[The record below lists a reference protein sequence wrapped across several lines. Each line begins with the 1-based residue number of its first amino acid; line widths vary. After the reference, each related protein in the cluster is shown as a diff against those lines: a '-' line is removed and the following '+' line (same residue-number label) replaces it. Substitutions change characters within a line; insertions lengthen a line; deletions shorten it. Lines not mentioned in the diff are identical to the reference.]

1 MSVSSRSTPAEPFD
15 ESSTDGRAAAA
26 VESREARPSRPA
38 QFAMVLL
45 GLVTVFY
52 GLFVMSLR
60 PAALA
65 TVTVFAGV
73 AFVIGGITQLG
84 QAGAVD
90 RSWRWLAY
98 LGGLIGIG
106 AGVAAFVWPSITLIV
121 LAIVT
126 AWALVGSGAVRI
138 VGAVIGRDRDL
149 WWLGLLAGVV
159 ELLLGLWAIG
169 SPGRELLLMVNLIGI
184 YLVIVG
190 VDTMVSALAGRST
203 R

>member
-15 ESSTDGRAAAA
+15 ESTTDGRAA
-26 VESREARPSRPA
+26 ESRETRPSRPA

-45 GLVTVFY
+45 GLLTVFY

-73 AFVIGGITQLG
+73 AFIIGGITQLG

-98 LGGLIGIG
+98 LGGLIGIA
-106 AGVAAFVWPSITLIV
+106 AGVAAFVWPNITLIV

-138 VGAVIGRDRDL
+138 VGAVIGGDRDL

>member
-45 GLVTVFY
+45 GLLTVFY

-73 AFVIGGITQLG
+73 AFIIGG
-84 QAGAVD
+84 
-90 RSWRWLAY
+90 S
-98 LGGLIGIG
+98 
-106 AGVAAFVWPSITLIV
+106 PNS
-121 LAIVT
+121 
-126 AWALVGSGAVRI
+126 VR
-138 VGAVIGRDRDL
+138 
-149 WWLGLLAGVV
+149 
-159 ELLLGLWAIG
+159 
-169 SPGRELLLMVNLIGI
+169 
-184 YLVIVG
+184 
-190 VDTMVSALAGRST
+190 AGRWTGRGGGWPTSVV
-203 R
+203 

>member
-1 MSVSSRSTPAEPFD
+1 
-15 ESSTDGRAAAA
+15 
-26 VESREARPSRPA
+26 
-38 QFAMVLL
+38 
-45 GLVTVFY
+45 
-52 GLFVMSLR
+52 
-60 PAALA
+60 
-65 TVTVFAGV
+65 
-73 AFVIGGITQLG
+73 
-84 QAGAVD
+84 
-90 RSWRWLAY
+90 LAY
-98 LGGLIGIG
+98 LGGLIGIA
-106 AGVAAFVWPSITLIV
+106 AGVAAFIWPSITLIV
-121 LAIVT
+121 LAILT